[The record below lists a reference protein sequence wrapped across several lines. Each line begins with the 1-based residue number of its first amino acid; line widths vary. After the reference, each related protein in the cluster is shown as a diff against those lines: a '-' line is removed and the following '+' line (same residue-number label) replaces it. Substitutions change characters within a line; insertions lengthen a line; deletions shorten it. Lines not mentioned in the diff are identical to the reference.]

1 MNSGGPDIEAST
13 QSSSLPLPNR
23 VPGQNYSFSDH
34 EAVDACIKLNR
45 NILHDKD
52 LKQTIPHQTNRDFKR
67 AQSME
72 TRNECVNSVTEA
84 IEVDLID
91 FSLSIS
97 GIFDNNV
104 HAP

>member
-1 MNSGGPDIEAST
+1 MNSGGPDIEVTT

-52 LKQTIPHQTNRDFKR
+52 LNQIMPHQTNHDYKR

-72 TRNECVNSVTEA
+72 TRIECVNSVNEA
-84 IEVDLID
+84 IEVGLIS
-91 FSLSIS
+91 FRS
-97 GIFDNNV
+97 
-104 HAP
+104 